1 MKKEYVRPMMISE
14 AFVANEYVATCY
26 SGVCDVNC
34 DKFYIWDDKNSNGK
48 YDSGESGHKVGDS
61 NWGCK
66 QSFNADGKITPVVW
80 FEYEAVGFLE
90 WDEVPY
96 TGWYF
101 IGPNYYNPKETS
113 THVTTSYKV
122 TNAS

>member
-34 DKFYIWDDKNSNGK
+34 DDFYIWNDTNGNGE
-48 YDSGESGHKVGDS
+48 YDNGEKGAWVAKG
-61 NWGCK
+61 NWGCE
-66 QSFNADGKITPVVW
+66 QSFNAEGDIRPVVW
-80 FEYEAVGFLE
+80 FKH
-90 WDEVPY
+90 DRVPY

-101 IGPNYYNPKETS
+101 IGPDYYDPEETS